1 MCTGLAE
8 SDAPIILEMLQACE
22 RILLA
27 EFCKLSIRGTLS
39 TRSDQAEACLLQV
52 QAACNVQFNVRN
64 MYPTRFIYIFAYSFF
79 FFFSTPLVGNI
90 YATESNRAVSELFCD
105 CRAL

>member
-8 SDAPIILEMLQACE
+8 SDAPTILEMLQACE

-64 MYPTRFIYIFAYSFF
+64 MYPTRFIYIFDYSFF
-79 FFFSTPLVGNI
+79 FFFRLH
-90 YATESNRAVSELFCD
+90 L
-105 CRAL
+105 